1 VDVIVASGTELTK
14 AAWKASNG
22 IPVIMVGVGDPIGAD
37 IVTSLA
43 RPGGNVTG
51 LSLIAPELAAKRL
64 ELAKEAIPGLARIA
78 ILWNPN
84 NPSVTLRF
92 RETEAAARVI
102 GLKLESIE
110 ARRADD
116 FEQGLQAA
124 ARAGAQALITTE
136 DALMSAHRAQIIR
149 LAMRHRLPAIS
160 GLWWFADAGALLS
173 YGPSSLDLWR
183 RAAGY
188 VDKIF
193 AGAKPADLP
202 VEQPTKLELI
212 VNLKTAKSLGL
223 TVPPPVLARADK
235 IIDR

>member
-1 VDVIVASGTELTK
+1 VIVTSGTELTK
-14 AAWKASNG
+14 AAAKASG
-22 IPVIMVGVGDPIGAD
+22 GTPIVMVGVGDPIGTG
-37 IVTSLA
+37 IVASLA

-64 ELAKEAIPGLARIA
+64 ELAKEALPGLARIA

-84 NPSVTLRF
+84 NPSVRLRF
-92 RETEAAARVI
+92 RETEAAARVVS
-102 GLKLESIE
+102 LKLESIE
-110 ARRADD
+110 ARQAGD
-116 FEQGLQAA
+116 FEKGLQAA

-136 DALMSAHRAQIIR
+136 DALMSAHRADIIR

-160 GLWWFADAGALLS
+160 GLWWFAEAGSLLS
-173 YGPSSLDLWR
+173 YGPSTLDLWR

-188 VDKIF
+188 VDRIF

-212 VNLKTAKSLGL
+212 VNLKTAKVLGV
-223 TVPPPVLARADK
+223 TIPPTVLARADR
-235 IIDR
+235 IIQ

>member
-14 AAWKASNG
+14 AAGKASNG
-22 IPVIMVGVGDPIGAD
+22 IPVVMVGVGDPIGAG
-37 IVTSLA
+37 IVASLA

-64 ELAKEAIPGLARIA
+64 ELAKEALPGLAHIA
-78 ILWNPN
+78 ILWNPT

-110 ARRADD
+110 ARQAGD
-116 FEQGLQAA
+116 FEKGLQAA

-160 GLWWFADAGALLS
+160 GLWWFADAGSLLS

-193 AGAKPADLP
+193 AGSRPADLP
-202 VEQPTKLELI
+202 VEQPTTLELI
-212 VNLKTAKSLGL
+212 VNLRTAKALGL
-223 TVPPPVLARADK
+223 TIPKSVLARADK
-235 IIDR
+235 IIDQ